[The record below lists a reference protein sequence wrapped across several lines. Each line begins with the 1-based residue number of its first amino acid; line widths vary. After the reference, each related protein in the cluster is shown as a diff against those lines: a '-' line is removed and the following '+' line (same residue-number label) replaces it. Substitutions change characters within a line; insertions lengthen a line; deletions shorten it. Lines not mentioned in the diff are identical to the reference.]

1 MNEQKVFSFKNSEY
15 YFEEDF
21 CISNSNKIVFDFLK
35 NYPNWSSNLINIYG
49 PKYSGKTHL
58 LNIFKK
64 KKNLEL
70 IDYKILKKNKNI
82 EDFLN
87 LKFLIVDNLNDE
99 VVDERLIFTLINNF
113 LNTNNYLI
121 IASRTSLID
130 YKIKLKDLKSRINIF
145 DVKKIDQPGDDLIYA
160 LVAKFFSDR
169 QISIDKELTSYI
181 VKIIGRSYENIT
193 SFVNNFDNFVL
204 SNKKKISK
212 KSINEFLKKT
222 KTE

>member
-1 MNEQKVFSFKNSEY
+1 M
-15 YFEEDF
+15 
-21 CISNSNKIVFDFLK
+21 
-35 NYPNWSSNLINIYG
+35 
-49 PKYSGKTHL
+49 
-58 LNIFKK
+58 
-64 KKNLEL
+64 
-70 IDYKILKKNKNI
+70 
-82 EDFLN
+82 
-87 LKFLIVDNLNDE
+87 
-99 VVDERLIFTLINNF
+99 
-113 LNTNNYLI
+113 
-121 IASRTSLID
+121 
-130 YKIKLKDLKSRINIF
+130 KSRINIF